1 MLHYILCQFKMTNF
15 FIVVMV
21 DSAKEFHGFRGPP
34 TRKVPPWSPNGHYI
48 AGGHVQ
54 EQPFCELI
62 S

>member
-1 MLHYILCQFKMTNF
+1 MTNF

-54 EQPFCELI
+54 EQPFCELV